1 MMRETI
7 FDLIKPVTYTREMG
21 RRLSGR
27 LRRPINLGLP
37 ADFKEICDELEDLAC
52 SLDDEVN
59 HGKDRFF
66 FNALDADVDDLCED
80 RKESMRVAFHVSDD
94 RSQALK
100 WKPHSGDCCWRN
112 CKNYLWKS
120 FEDEYHGSYLQNC
133 KDDEYL
139 NVS

>member
-1 MMRETI
+1 MMNKTI
-7 FDLIKPVTYTREMG
+7 VDLIKPVTCAREMG
-21 RRLSGR
+21 RRLSRR

-80 RKESMRVAFHVSDD
+80 HKESMRVAFHVSDD

-112 CKNYLWKS
+112 CKNYSWKS

-133 KDDEYL
+133 KDGEYL